1 MKYLRIFEGF
11 GDYYTEISEDDWYE
25 WEEKVFDEENW
36 GNEGKPFIDFPLNQ
50 FLMLRSRSVSN
61 ISKNPRRPDNNVES
75 MWFLTNHSKYKWGLS
90 FNSGHTGIMMIN
102 NVIIDDCRYYVKVWY
117 CDDDWYMVKKYQILP
132 NRLEGNNS
140 ENLVKYYKCDQFD
153 GLVKLLVDKGFIK

>member
-25 WEEKVFDEENW
+25 WEEKVDEENW

-50 FLMLRSRSVSN
+50 FLMLRSRSVSK

-75 MWFLTNHSKYKWGLS
+75 MWFLTNHSKYKFGYS

-102 NVIIDDCRYYVKVWY
+102 NVIIDDCSYYVKVWY
-117 CDDDWYMVKKYQILP
+117 CDDDWYMVEITTHDGDM
-132 NRLEGNNS
+132 E
-140 ENLVKYYKCDQFD
+140 YYKCDQFD